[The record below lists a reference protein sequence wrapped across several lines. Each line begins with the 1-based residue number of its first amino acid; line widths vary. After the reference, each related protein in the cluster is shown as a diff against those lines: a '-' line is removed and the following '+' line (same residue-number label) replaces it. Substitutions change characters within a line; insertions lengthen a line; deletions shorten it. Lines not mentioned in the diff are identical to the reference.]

1 MGPFKSVH
9 EDDVRSHN
17 NLVTHWK
24 RLKKWPRKRKK
35 VGPAGCG
42 KDIDSILK
50 EVLTMDITG
59 SAVEDWEAN
68 SNHR

>member
-17 NLVTHWK
+17 NLVTHCE
-24 RLKKWPRKRKK
+24 RFKKWPRKRKK
-35 VGPAGCG
+35 MGPGGCG
-42 KDIDSILK
+42 KGTDSILK
-50 EVLTMDITG
+50 EALSMDITG

-68 SNHR
+68 GNYR